1 MIKGSSMKLV
11 LPARALGRRITVLAT
26 AFVLAVS
33 SLTALVPFV
42 LSQETSA
49 VGTTTQV
56 VTGNT
61 SSAENSL
68 GWMFNR
74 DPSTTT
80 PYSFYGGNASV
91 GGGSIS
97 VAPIGATPSNK
108 FVAEHF
114 IQKPVSELTHV
125 SVDYKLGAATNP
137 DHVYFNVY
145 ANYGSSSATKFY
157 DCRYTL
163 VASTGNTAAF
173 STLTFTVDGTYQ
185 VRTAGGSAACPDKPT
200 DMGSDATIRAYSF
213 NLGDTTA
220 SDAGM
225 SAYFDRAVLGTT
237 TGDTVYD
244 FEPTPV
250 DTSSTKFLDAK
261 YVRENNSSDIVAQLV
276 TPTTTDDVRF
286 IVDGNDAAPI
296 AGYWQR
302 VVTAS
307 TEEWRLKTP
316 LVAGEHSLGAEVKVN
331 GMWRSVSDTSKVYSL
346 DAPSASYVTPN
357 ASDAAFRSSDNPVRV
372 KIEDQFE
379 QFNFARFVVNGQT
392 HQVNRADCDLRSAGQ
407 YVLCDVD
414 KAATWSGLTDGTY
427 TPSVTVYTKANN
439 RLDNFAGPAFVI
451 DNTKPVVMSHSV
463 SENPSDGSFTVTA
476 TAEDGE
482 SGIESVNFYI
492 TAPRASDDVCTGNGD
507 VLYQIRDTASAG
519 GEYSAT
525 FAVDNLNGVYC
536 INTVSRNN
544 AMGNSDS
551 THTKVAFD
559 TTAPTV
565 TINDIASVTPGTV
578 VTATGALSGYT
589 SYSVFL
595 DGEDK
600 TADAN
605 VDSAGNWSLT
615 FDTAFFIPGNYNI
628 VVSAWDAVGNSTS
641 RTKTFTINTPVI
653 VPVTPVNPGTGVNE
667 GEDNEEGEEGTL
679 GVLDTTLTPLITNPS
694 SAVLGTNT
702 ENNDEDD
709 GTGADVKGN
718 SNVADNLAA
727 VVGANNTDGNAL
739 GLAWYWWLLII
750 AGGSTIIWG
759 IVSALRGRPS
769 DL

>member
-1 MIKGSSMKLV
+1 MKLV
-11 LPARALGRRITVLAT
+11 LPARALGRRITLLAT

-42 LSQETSA
+42 LFKEASA
-49 VGTTTQV
+49 VGTTTEI

-61 SSAENSL
+61 SSAENSP

-74 DPSTTT
+74 DSSTAT

-97 VAPIGATPSNK
+97 VAPIAATPANK

-114 IQKPVSELTHV
+114 VQKPISELTHV
-125 SVDYKLGAATNP
+125 SVDYKLGAATDP

-145 ANYGSSSATKFY
+145 ANYGGSSATKFY
-157 DCRYTL
+157 DCRYTH

-173 STLTFTVDGTYQ
+173 STLTFTMDDMYQ
-185 VRTAGGSAACPDKPT
+185 VRTAAGSAACPDKPV
-200 DMGSDATIRAYSF
+200 DMGADATIRAYSF

-220 SDAGM
+220 SDVGM
-225 SAYFDRAVLGTT
+225 SAYFDRAVLGAT

-244 FEPTPV
+244 FEPVPV
-250 DTSSTKFLDAK
+250 DTSSTKFLDEK
-261 YVRENNSSDIVAQLV
+261 YVRENNSNDIAAQLV

-316 LVAGEHSLGAEVKVN
+316 LPAGEHTLAAEIKVN

-346 DAPSASYVTPN
+346 DTPAVSYVTPG
-357 ASDAAFRSSDNPVRV
+357 ASDAAFRSSDNPVRI
-372 KIEDQFE
+372 KAEDQFE
-379 QFNFARFVVNGQT
+379 QFNYARFVVDGQT

-414 KAATWSGLTDGTY
+414 KATTWSGLPDGTY

-439 RLDNFAGPAFVI
+439 RLDNLVGSTFVI
-451 DNTKPVVMSHSV
+451 DNTSPSLTSHAV
-463 SENPSDGSFTVTA
+463 SENPSDGNFTVTA
-476 TAEDGE
+476 TAEDAE
-482 SGIESVNFYI
+482 SGIDSVNFYI
-492 TAPRASDDVCTGNGD
+492 TAPRESDNVCTGNGD
-507 VLYQIRDTASAG
+507 VLYQIRDTVSSG
-519 GEYSAT
+519 GEYNAT
-525 FAVDNLNGVYC
+525 FAVDDLNGAYC
-536 INTVSRNN
+536 VTIVSRNK

-551 THTKVAFD
+551 THAKVTFD

-578 VTATGALSGYT
+578 VTATGTLRGYT
-589 SYSVFL
+589 AFSVFL
-595 DGEDK
+595 AGENR
-600 TADAN
+600 TADTT
-605 VDSAGNWSLT
+605 VDSDGNWSLT
-615 FDTAFFIPGNYNI
+615 FDTAFFIPGSYDL
-628 VVSAWDAVGNSTS
+628 VVGAADAVENSTT

-653 VPVTPVNPGTGVNE
+653 VPVDPVDPGTGSGDGENE
-667 GEDNEEGEEGTL
+667 EEGEEGAL
-679 GVLDTTLTPLITNPS
+679 GALDTTLTPLITNPS

-702 ENNDEDD
+702 EGDDEDRATD
-709 GTGADVKGN
+709 SEVKGA

-727 VVGANNTDGNAL
+727 AIGANNTDGSAL

-759 IVSALRGRPS
+759 IVSAFRPPI
-769 DL
+769 